1 MMTTWSQLILREK
14 KISPDKTCQQNIEQS
29 FNSILFFSARDLFNS
44 SIIGNKVLIPDNKNV
59 SVPINNEFIISII
72 SSMDTGV
79 SREFKL
85 RELIMSNASLLPLYY
100 SDVSRLS

>member
-1 MMTTWSQLILREK
+1 MMTNWSQLILTDSPRN
-14 KISPDKTCQQNIEQS
+14 KIRPNKTLNNLSTQFC
-29 FNSILFFSARDLFNS
+29 FSARDLFNS

>member
-1 MMTTWSQLILREK
+1 MMTTWSQLILRETRLVQIK
-14 KISPDKTCQQNIEQS
+14 PANKTLN
-29 FNSILFFSARDLFNS
+29 NLFSARDLFNS

>member
-1 MMTTWSQLILREK
+1 MMTTWSQLILRETRLVQIKPANK
-14 KISPDKTCQQNIEQS
+14 KLN
-29 FNSILFFSARDLFNS
+29 NLSIQFCFSARDLFNS

-59 SVPINNEFIISII
+59 TVPINNEFIISII